1 MDGVILA
8 GGRGG
13 RLNGVAATW
22 LKPLLPIDG
31 VPLITR
37 AVDAAWE
44 FCSRV
49 AVVVAPQNAGA
60 ISDVLGPREV
70 TLIVQREPRGP
81 GDALLV
87 GLQVVRS
94 EHALVLL
101 ADNVLGP
108 RDVAQLV
115 ERRGVGVRRLPP
127 EQSERFTRFDHVHNR
142 WVEKVPVEANQID
155 SSNLVT
161 CWVGPLVVDSEKAH
175 DVLLGC
181 SGVPGELLLGPYLS
195 EICAD
200 VRTPVEA
207 RDVGTVETYVG
218 GAL

>member
-1 MDGVILA
+1 MDAVVLA

-37 AVDAAWE
+37 AVDAALE
-44 FCSRV
+44 YCSHV
-49 AVVVAPQNAGA
+49 TVVVAPENVRP
-60 ISDVLGPREV
+60 ISDVLGSRNV

-87 GLQVVRS
+87 GLQVARS
-94 EHALVLL
+94 ERVLVLL

-115 ERRGVGVRRLPP
+115 GEGGVGVRQLPVD
-127 EQSERFTRFDHVHNR
+127 QAERFTRYNHAHRR
-142 WVEKVPVEANQID
+142 WQEKVPVTTDHID
-155 SSNLVT
+155 SSKLVT
-161 CWVGPLVVDSEKAH
+161 CWVGPLVVDAQKARG
-175 DVLLGC
+175 VLARYR
-181 SGVPGELLLGPYLS
+181 SDEGELLLGPYLS
-195 EICAD
+195 DICAD
-200 VRTPVEA
+200 RRVLVEA